1 MSSVG
6 EQENTTIQGKGNG
19 MGMCLEVQGVKEME
33 KVRHNKKDRTWKFII
48 CLIGILKVE
57 NSMKKYIWNDNGI
70 PSDIGTKVNSKEDT
84 WK

>member
-1 MSSVG
+1 MSSVD

-33 KVRHNKKDRTWKFII
+33 KVRHNKKDRMWKFII

-57 NSMKKYIWNDNGI
+57 NSMKRYIWNDNGI
-70 PSDIGTKVNSKEDT
+70 PSDIGTKVNSEEDT

>member
-1 MSSVG
+1 MSSVD

-33 KVRHNKKDRTWKFII
+33 KVRHNKKDRMWKFII

-57 NSMKKYIWNDNGI
+57 NSMKKYI
-70 PSDIGTKVNSKEDT
+70 
-84 WK
+84 

>member
-1 MSSVG
+1 MSSVD

-33 KVRHNKKDRTWKFII
+33 KVRHNKKDRMWKFII

-57 NSMKKYIWNDNGI
+57 NSMKRYI
-70 PSDIGTKVNSKEDT
+70 
-84 WK
+84 

>member
-6 EQENTTIQGKGNG
+6 EQEKTTIQGKGNG

-33 KVRHNKKDRTWKFII
+33 KVRHNKKDRMWKFII

-57 NSMKKYIWNDNGI
+57 NSMKKYI
-70 PSDIGTKVNSKEDT
+70 
-84 WK
+84 

>member
-33 KVRHNKKDRTWKFII
+33 KVRH
-48 CLIGILKVE
+48 
-57 NSMKKYIWNDNGI
+57 
-70 PSDIGTKVNSKEDT
+70 KEQER
-84 WK
+84 

>member
-33 KVRHNKKDRTWKFII
+33 KVRHNKKDRMWKFII

-57 NSMKKYIWNDNGI
+57 NSMKRYIWNDNGI
-70 PSDIGTKVNSKEDT
+70 PSDIGTKVNSEEDT